1 MSMLL
6 QSMFGRWRAMRRR
19 HHAERDLR
27 AALFEIN
34 DHLLKDIGLPAAPR
48 DWIVHGWQAN
58 GRISHQRR
66 TRSTRKPRHASRKEN
81 HVD

>member
-1 MSMLL
+1 MSMFL

-19 HHAERDLR
+19 HRAEHDLR
-27 AALFEIN
+27 TALFELN
-34 DHLLKDIGLPAAPR
+34 DHLLKDIGLPAVSR
-48 DWIVHGWQAN
+48 HRIVHGWQAN

-66 TRSTRKPRHASRKEN
+66 TRTTRKPPQASRKEN